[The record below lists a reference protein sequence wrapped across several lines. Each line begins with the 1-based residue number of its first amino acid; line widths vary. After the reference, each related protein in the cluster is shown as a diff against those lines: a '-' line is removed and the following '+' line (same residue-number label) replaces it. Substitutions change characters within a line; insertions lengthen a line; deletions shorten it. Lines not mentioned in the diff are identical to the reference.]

1 MPSKIDICNLA
12 LAHLGDEATVSS
24 IAPPEGSAQAEHCAR
39 FYPVARDA
47 LLEAHAW
54 TFATTRAPLAL
65 LADTPPAGW
74 LYAYARPNESMRLL
88 AVLDSSSVDD
98 TDTREFPLEI
108 SATTGARI
116 ILTNTANAVACY
128 TFRQDDP
135 ATYPPMFVDALA
147 GLLAS
152 YLAGPVVKGSAG
164 VALAKTWATG
174 FAAQIAM
181 AKAADANQRH
191 VKTQHTLG
199 WIEAR

>member
-54 TFATTRAPLAL
+54 TFATTRARSRCWRTRP
-65 LADTPPAGW
+65 PPAGCTPTPGRTSRCACW
-74 LYAYARPNESMRLL
+74 

-98 TDTREFPLEI
+98 TDTREFTLEI

-191 VKTQHTLG
+191 VKTQHTPG